1 MNTSEQIDAYIATLE
16 GQKRA
21 DMEILHQHLV
31 QMLPKKLWFL
41 DGKDGIGKVISNPC
55 IGYGQFNIRY
65 KDGSTKPFYQIGIS
79 SNSTGISV
87 YIMGIEDKKY
97 LTESYGSTIGK
108 ASITSY
114 CIKFRKLSDINLTIL
129 DNALKSGLAQTD
141 SQPNM

>member
-1 MNTSEQIDAYIATLE
+1 C
-16 GQKRA
+16 
-21 DMEILHQHLV
+21 HLGRTETGRHGNLAPASCSNV
-31 QMLPKKLWFL
+31 AKKLWFL
-41 DGKDGIGKVISNPC
+41 NGKDGIGKVISNPS

-79 SNSTGISV
+79 SNSTRISV

-114 CIKFRKLSDINLTIL
+114 CIKFRKLSNISTTI
-129 DNALKSGLAQTD
+129 
-141 SQPNM
+141 